1 MTLELVKQNI
11 SNNFSSAAKTYNQYS
26 ELQKE
31 VAAEV
36 FFRIKNKIMPG
47 HQILDLGC
55 GTGYLAKIINAEML
69 LSGFSNP
76 ALKITQVDISHEM
89 VAAASQIKNT
99 KTIQADM
106 EKLPLPY
113 DSFDIVISSLAA
125 QWGDLSKILREV
137 RRVKKTTAPYIIS
150 TLGQESFKEIRQD
163 FPEINLRNM
172 HNIDSIKKK
181 LEEAKIP
188 NLFVKRQLIKKEYST
203 LLDFFYDLKNI
214 GANTQEKKSTFTK
227 SLVRKLKETKNYQ
240 LSWEVIYL
248 QNFN

>member
-99 KTIQADM
+99 KT
-106 EKLPLPY
+106 E
-113 DSFDIVISSLAA
+113 
-125 QWGDLSKILREV
+125 
-137 RRVKKTTAPYIIS
+137 
-150 TLGQESFKEIRQD
+150 
-163 FPEINLRNM
+163 
-172 HNIDSIKKK
+172 
-181 LEEAKIP
+181 
-188 NLFVKRQLIKKEYST
+188 
-203 LLDFFYDLKNI
+203 
-214 GANTQEKKSTFTK
+214 
-227 SLVRKLKETKNYQ
+227 
-240 LSWEVIYL
+240 
-248 QNFN
+248 